1 MATTAPIPRLPATIS
16 DIPDGVQRGLR
27 RPALVAGLGLLAMAV
42 LAGAA
47 NAGIQNLVT
56 ESDATRTAHDIL
68 ASQGWFRLGAAALF
82 VVVVLDI
89 VVAWALRTFFAP
101 VHTGLATL
109 AAWLRLCYAAVFA
122 VAIAHLVQALHL
134 LRNAQRLSP
143 DSIDQRHT
151 AALLKIHNFQDIWH
165 AGLVLF
171 GLHLVLIGYLAYR
184 SGYVPRVLGV
194 LLVIVGAGYLLDSF
208 ARLLVATYSV
218 NVATF
223 TGIGE
228 VAFMLWL
235 LLKGRN
241 VTLQR

>member
-1 MATTAPIPRLPATIS
+1 MATTAPIPRLPATIT
-16 DIPDGVQRGLR
+16 DIPEGVQRSLR
-27 RPALVAGLGLLAMAV
+27 RPALVAGLGLLVMAV

-68 ASQGWFRLGAAALF
+68 AAQGWFRLAAAALF
-82 VVVVLDI
+82 VAAVLDI
-89 VVAWALRTFFAP
+89 VVAWALREFFAP

-109 AAWLRLCYAAVFA
+109 AAWLRLCYAGVFA
-122 VAIAHLVQALHL
+122 VAITQLVQALHL
-134 LRNAQRLSP
+134 LHNAQNLSTE
-143 DSIDQRHT
+143 STDQRHT
-151 AALLKIHNFQDIWH
+151 AALLKIHTFQDIWH
-165 AGLVLF
+165 IGLVLF

-184 SGYVPRVLGV
+184 SGYVPRVLGG
-194 LLVIVGAGYLLDSF
+194 LLVIVGAGYLLDSVV
-208 ARLLVATYSV
+208 RLLVATYSGS
-218 NVATF
+218 VATF

-241 VTLQR
+241 VTLNR